1 MTPHRPLRA
10 SLGFAWDGLAEG
22 AVRDR
27 NLRIHLGLGAL
38 VGAFVA
44 QAPLAPGERGLL
56 VLCVAAVVAA
66 EAANSALEAAVDL
79 ASPGLDERA
88 RVAKDSAA
96 GAVLALAAGSVLAF
110 LAVLGGRV
118 AELAAWARDLAP
130 GAALRLVAAALAAAL
145 GAALLAAPAPRPRAA
160 ELLLLA
166 GGAAGVAVL
175 AASASAAGLAGAAT
189 AALCLAVGA
198 AGAARRRRAPR
209 AAIHSS

>member
-1 MTPHRPLRA
+1 MAEHRPLSA

-44 QAPLAPGERGLL
+44 RTPLAAMERALL
-56 VLCVAAVVAA
+56 VLCVAIVIAA

-88 RVAKDSAA
+88 RIAKDSAA
-96 GAVLALAAGSVLAF
+96 GAVLAVAAGSVVVF
-110 LAVLGGRV
+110 LAVAGGRA
-118 AELAAWARDLAP
+118 AELAAWGGTLAP

-145 GAALLAAPAPRPRAA
+145 GASLLPSPAPRPGAA
-160 ELLLLA
+160 DLLLLA

-175 AASASAAGLAGAAT
+175 AGSFEGCAGVAT

-198 AGAARRRRAPR
+198 GGAARRRRGPR
-209 AAIHSS
+209 PAVHSS